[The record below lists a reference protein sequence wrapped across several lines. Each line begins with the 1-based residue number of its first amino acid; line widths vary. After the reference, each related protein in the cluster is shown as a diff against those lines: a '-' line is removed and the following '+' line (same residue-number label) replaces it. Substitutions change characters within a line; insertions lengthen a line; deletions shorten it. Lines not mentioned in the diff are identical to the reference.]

1 MSSKHILIVDD
12 SESIRELVSVTLS
25 AQGYTVYKGV
35 NGLDGVAQ
43 LSQITEKLSL
53 IITDLFM
60 PEMDGFGLVK
70 EVRQNDKYKYVPIIM
85 LTTESQIEKKLIA
98 KKEGV
103 TGWIEKPFDQ
113 DRLLKIVQKVIG
125 KS

>member
-1 MSSKHILIVDD
+1 MNRSILIVDD

-25 AQGYTVYKGV
+25 SEGYTVYKGV
-35 NGLDGVAQ
+35 NGLDGLKQ
-43 LSQITEKLSL
+43 LGLIEERVSL

-60 PEMDGFGLVK
+60 PEMDGLGLIK
-70 EVRQNDKYKYVPIIM
+70 EVRKDEKYKYVPIIM
-85 LTTESQIEKKLIA
+85 LTTESQMEKKLVA

-113 DRLLKIVQKVIG
+113 DRLIKIVQKVIR
-125 KS
+125 K